1 MVAAARAHRG
11 PPRREAREMRE
22 MRETRE
28 MREVRA
34 GGAVGIMC
42 HTHVRIMR
50 LTLAEQL
57 L

>member
-11 PPRREAREMRE
+11 PTRREAREMRE

-28 MREVRA
+28 VRA
-34 GGAVGIMC
+34 GGTVGIMC